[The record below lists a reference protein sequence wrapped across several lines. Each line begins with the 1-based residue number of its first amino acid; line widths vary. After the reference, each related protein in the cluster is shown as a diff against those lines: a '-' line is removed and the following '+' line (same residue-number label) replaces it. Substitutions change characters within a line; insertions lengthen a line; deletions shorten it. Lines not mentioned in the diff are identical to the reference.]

1 MFWLLWIEDPQHFT
15 YFKTFH
21 EPGILSPEQ
30 IQEVETQD
38 AFFRPS
44 AAWLTIPSKQ
54 AELGQVGVA
63 ERETGEPNRG
73 LGPRRRVAGDPWDQD
88 GAFVISMSQLWSQVE
103 LDDHAFFGQSLEGEW
118 DPDFVSLPRCHISCP
133 APWQSHG
140 HPRAILPRQDSV
152 FRKRPRANG
161 ADGCGIF
168 WRRSK
173 FELVASEARA
183 KLRKPNKKH
192 KKHKNSRRF
201 RDSWW
206 ISMNFMI
213 WVLAASL
220 FGRQG
225 FDMIDGNDVSCPC
238 FVPVLRQWENHQP
251 WDLSGFPICHIRLT
265 TPIQTPWFHRA

>member
-1 MFWLLWIEDPQHFT
+1 M
-15 YFKTFH
+15 
-21 EPGILSPEQ
+21 
-30 IQEVETQD
+30 
-38 AFFRPS
+38 
-44 AAWLTIPSKQ
+44 
-54 AELGQVGVA
+54 GVA

-88 GAFVISMSQLWSQVE
+88 GAFVISISSQLWSQVE

-133 APWQSHG
+133 ALWQSHG

-152 FRKRPRANG
+152 FRKRPRANS

-192 KKHKNSRRF
+192 KKTQKFKEIQRF
-201 RDSWW
+201 M
-206 ISMNFMI
+206 MNFDE
-213 WVLAASL
+213 
-220 FGRQG
+220 F
-225 FDMIDGNDVSCPC
+225 
-238 FVPVLRQWENHQP
+238 H
-251 WDLSGFPICHIRLT
+251 DLSFSCFSVWPAGIRHDRR
-265 TPIQTPWFHRA
+265 Q